1 MIALRAALASLLL
14 CLSLSG
20 CLSAAERQQRE
31 QWRDR
36 PDAFTYESTS
46 WGRLV
51 IGWRIDRTGAG
62 SYRFVRPM
70 SGGFYNF
77 DIVTRHF
84 QAGTE
89 GFDRVRLLLNHVH
102 GRLNC
107 DNGVTDAGDGM
118 LIREVGTQ
126 RGQSQIYFG
135 CSSSRIGRAIG
146 LIDQASSL
154 IEGWSNGAA
163 EEIEQFRQSETQ

>member
-1 MIALRAALASLLL
+1 
-14 CLSLSG
+14 
-20 CLSAAERQQRE
+20 
-31 QWRDR
+31 
-36 PDAFTYESTS
+36 
-46 WGRLV
+46 
-51 IGWRIDRTGAG
+51 
-62 SYRFVRPM
+62 
-70 SGGFYNF
+70 
-77 DIVTRHF
+77 
-84 QAGTE
+84 
-89 GFDRVRLLLNHVH
+89 
-102 GRLNC
+102 
-107 DNGVTDAGDGM
+107 M